1 MLPARIRGYDLGV
14 FVVSVSGARIIDFSS
29 LKYLIPLGVLL
40 RVYPVTDKG
49 QIVVLCFLS
58 SAVGLANT
66 EDNGS
71 FTSVSSRT
79 NLIVSCDD
87 GTFCLLQC
95 GVAQSLLARPLVD
108 RYLQRVGFGS
118 FNLMLIISCCLH
130 RN

>member
-1 MLPARIRGYDLGV
+1 M
-14 FVVSVSGARIIDFSS
+14 
-29 LKYLIPLGVLL
+29 
-40 RVYPVTDKG
+40 YPVTDKG
-49 QIVVLCFLS
+49 QILVLCFLS

-71 FTSVSSRT
+71 FTSVSSSLT
-79 NLIVSCDD
+79 NLIVSSDD

-95 GVAQSLLARPLVD
+95 GVAQSLPARPLVD

-118 FNLMLIISCCLH
+118 FSLMLIISCCLQ

>member
-1 MLPARIRGYDLGV
+1 MVCQYLWYLYLVQKLEISTTY
-14 FVVSVSGARIIDFSS
+14 
-29 LKYLIPLGVLL
+29 KYVIPLGVLL

-49 QIVVLCFLS
+49 QILVLCFLS

-71 FTSVSSRT
+71 CTSVSSSLT

-95 GVAQSLLARPLVD
+95 GVARSLPAKPLVD
-108 RYLQRVGFGS
+108 R
-118 FNLMLIISCCLH
+118 
-130 RN
+130 